1 MRILFTICARAG
13 SKGFKNKNIKE
24 LRGVPLVYYTLA
36 AVDLFGKNTEYDYD
50 IALNT
55 DSEELI
61 KQVRSQ
67 KEVNDVLLI
76 KRKDELAGDRS
87 AKVDVIRDTY
97 ITLLENGK
105 KYDVI
110 VDFDVHSP
118 MRTANDIRGVIDEL
132 INNSNLDLTFSV
144 VPSRRNPYFNMV
156 EMKEDGF
163 YRKVC
168 NSDFTTRQ
176 QSPKCFDLNASIY
189 AYRPEFL
196 EKVIDKTILEYKCGI
211 YVMTDYLVLD
221 IDSEDDMKFMEILSD
236 HYCSINEDLNATYNS
251 AREISNSAIG
261 DSYE

>member
-36 AVDLFGKNTEYDYD
+36 VIDLFGKNTGCDYD

-97 ITLLENGK
+97 MTLLESGK

-110 VDFDVHSP
+110 VDLDVTSP
-118 MRTANDIRGVIDEL
+118 MRTTDDIRGVIDEL

-163 YRKVC
+163 FKKVC

-189 AYRPEFL
+189 AYRPGFL
-196 EKVIDKTILEYKCGI
+196 EEMIDKTILEYKCGI

-221 IDSEDDMKFMEILSD
+221 IDSENDMKAMNNLSD
-236 HYCSINEDLNATYNS
+236 FYCESNERLRKVFNIASEINASIVE
-251 AREISNSAIG
+251 G
-261 DSYE
+261 